1 MRATVAV
8 ALLALLALSG
18 CETNAEKSA
27 KLEKAAHSRVL
38 ARQSGLTVGRQNP
51 AVKVVGAVAVHDAN
65 GTAAVVTLRN
75 LSSKPLR
82 NAPIAITVTGA
93 GGAVM
98 YQNNAPGMD
107 PTLTSVPLL
116 EPGAQTVWVDDQV
129 ESSGAP
135 TGVSARVGQAPA
147 APPGQLPQLSVQGVH
162 TVEEPGSGE
171 TAQGTVVNH
180 STVSQ
185 QKLVVYAVGRRA
197 GRVVAAGRAVLP
209 EVPAGQSATFQVFFI
224 GSPQGAKLEVSAP
237 PSTLG

>member
-1 MRATVAV
+1 VRAAATV

-27 KLEKAAHSRVL
+27 KLEKVAHSHVL
-38 ARQSGLTVGRQNP
+38 AHQSGLTVGRQDP
-51 AVKVVGAVAVHDAN
+51 AVKVVEAVAVHDEN
-65 GTAAVVTLRN
+65 GTAVVVTLRN
-75 LSSKPLR
+75 ISSKPLQ

-93 GGAVM
+93 AGAVV
-98 YQNNAPGMD
+98 YQNNAPGLD

-129 ESSGAP
+129 TAPGAP
-135 TGVSARVGQAPA
+135 TGVSARVGQAPVA
-147 APPGQLPQLSVQGVH
+147 LGRIPQVSVQEVH
-162 TVEEPGSGE
+162 TVEEPGSGL
-171 TAQGTVVNH
+171 TAEGIVVNH

-185 QKLVVYAVGRRA
+185 QQLVVYAVGRRA

-209 EVPAGQSATFQVFFI
+209 EVPADQRTSFQLFFI
-224 GSPQGAKLEVSAP
+224 GDPKGAKLEVSAP

>member
-1 MRATVAV
+1 VRFAAAV

-27 KLEKAAHSRVL
+27 KLEKIAHSHVL
-38 ARQSGLTVGRQNP
+38 ARQVGLTVGRQNP
-51 AVKVVGAVAVHDAN
+51 SVKVVEAVAVHDAN

-75 LSSKPLR
+75 VSSTPLH
-82 NAPIAITVTGA
+82 NAPLAISVTGT
-93 GGAVM
+93 GGAVL
-98 YQNNAPGMD
+98 YQNNEPGLD
-107 PTLTSVPLL
+107 STLTSVPLL

-129 ESSGAP
+129 EAASAP

-147 APPGQLPQLSVQGVH
+147 ATGQLPRLSVQGVH
-162 TVEEPGSGE
+162 PFEEPGSGE
-171 TAQGTVVNH
+171 GEEGTVVNH
-180 STVSQ
+180 STVTQ

-209 EVPAGQSATFQVFFI
+209 EVPAHQSTSFQLFFI
-224 GSPQGAKLEVSAP
+224 GNPKGAKLEVSAP

>member
-1 MRATVAV
+1 VRTAVAV

-27 KLEKAAHSRVL
+27 KLEKIAHSHVL

-51 AVKVVGAVAVHDAN
+51 AVMVVGAVVVHDAN

-75 LSSKPLR
+75 ISSKPLR
-82 NAPIAITVTGA
+82 DAPIAITVTGA
-93 GGAVM
+93 GGAVA
-98 YQNNAPGMD
+98 YQNNAPGLD
-107 PTLTSVPLL
+107 STLVSVPLL
-116 EPGAQTVWVDDQV
+116 EPGAETIWIDDQV
-129 ESSGAP
+129 ELSGTP
-135 TGVSARVGQAPA
+135 TGVSARVGQAPVA
-147 APPGQLPQLSVQGVH
+147 LGQLPQLSVQGVH
-162 TVEEPGSGE
+162 TVEEPGSGL
-171 TAQGTVVNH
+171 TAEGTVVNH

-209 EVPAGQSATFQVFFI
+209 EVPAGQSAPFQVFFI
-224 GSPQGAKLEVSAP
+224 GNPQGAKLEVSAP